1 MYDKLCSLHSS
12 PSANHNIF
20 LHFPPQ
26 LSLATF
32 LLVWFSLFALCSL
45 LRSPAVRDDP
55 ESVWIIQAI
64 SRFCQ
69 LCSTVAP
76 VWEEAVASSAGL
88 LRMGRVHYDR
98 QQTLGR
104 RLNVR
109 LKINIRRTFCIFLFQ
124 TQGENL

>member
-1 MYDKLCSLHSS
+1 VFFIVLISIH
-12 PSANHNIF
+12 PSHIS
-20 LHFPPQ
+20 
-26 LSLATF
+26 LSL
-32 LLVWFSLFALCSL
+32 SL
-45 LRSPAVRDDP
+45 LLYPDPTPTVRDDP
-55 ESVWIIQAI
+55 ESVWIVQAI

-69 LCSTVAP
+69 LCTAVAP

-109 LKINIRRTFCIFLFQ
+109 RNRVRGDFSAFYYKMEVGILECESEKDHDEAMN
-124 TQGENL
+124 

>member
-1 MYDKLCSLHSS
+1 LSQTFCLFFS
-12 PSANHNIF
+12 P
-20 LHFPPQ
+20 
-26 LSLATF
+26 LS
-32 LLVWFSLFALCSL
+32 VRAL
-45 LRSPAVRDDP
+45 AVRDDP

-109 LKINIRRTFCIFLFQ
+109 RKINNWRTFCIFLFQ
-124 TQGENL
+124 MQGENASP